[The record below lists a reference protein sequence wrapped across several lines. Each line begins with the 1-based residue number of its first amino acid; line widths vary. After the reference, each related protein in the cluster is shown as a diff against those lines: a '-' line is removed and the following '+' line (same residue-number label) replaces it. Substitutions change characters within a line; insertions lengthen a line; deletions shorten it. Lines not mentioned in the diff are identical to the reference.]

1 MSYINCIGYVN
12 YMSILLITR
21 IVLFKSFKNFLWIIR
36 VKDPNY
42 KNKNIE
48 IEHLS
53 NLVKKKFFK
62 VRNSLLESEKYFT
75 ELKEKDLKDRE
86 LKIKR
91 EINCF

>member
-1 MSYINCIGYVN
+1 
-12 YMSILLITR
+12 MSILLITR

-53 NLVKKKFFK
+53 NLVKKQFLK

-86 LKIKR
+86 LKLK
-91 EINCF
+91 EK

>member
-1 MSYINCIGYVN
+1 M
-12 YMSILLITR
+12 
-21 IVLFKSFKNFLWIIR
+21 
-36 VKDPNY
+36 KDPNY

-53 NLVKKKFFK
+53 NLVKKQFLK

-86 LKIKR
+86 LKLK
-91 EINCF
+91 EKYTVFKTDYCACGQVLKKKK